1 MMYEASGSTSRVR
14 CPWGTS
20 DPLYSAYHDQEWG
33 VPVQDDR
40 TWFEFLL
47 LEGAQAGLAWIT
59 ILRKRESYREAFT
72 GFDPEIVAGYDQ
84 ARIEQL
90 LANPGIVRNRR
101 KVEAAVGN
109 ARAFLAVQEE
119 HGSFNSFIWSFVDG
133 RPIKNAWQTMAEVP
147 ASTPLSQTISKELR
161 RRGFKFVGPTIVYA
175 LMQATGM
182 VNDHLVGCF
191 RYDRC

>member
-1 MMYEASGSTSRVR
+1 
-14 CPWGTS
+14 
-20 DPLYSAYHDQEWG
+20 
-33 VPVQDDR
+33 VPVHDDR

-59 ILRKRESYREAFT
+59 ILRKRESYRQAFA
-72 GFDPEIVAGYDQ
+72 GFDPEIVAGFDQ
-84 ARIEQL
+84 ARIEEL

-119 HGSFNSFIWSFVDG
+119 HGSFDSYIWSFVDG
-133 RPIKNAWQTMAEVP
+133 RPIKNAWPSMDQVP
-147 ASTPLSQTISKELR
+147 ASTPLSVTISKELR

-175 LMQATGM
+175 LMQATGL
-182 VNDHLVGCF
+182 VNDHLTDCF
-191 RYDRC
+191 RWAEIDTT